1 MRASLCLIGSL
12 LCLLTGCTPSKTA
25 TVVPVTPVAP
35 GSSVFGVF
43 EGITPCSAQTRPLPQ
58 IPKDTNCEQMIWE
71 FTLFQ
76 DSATGAPT
84 TYQLDAAYGVPKQNT
99 TGLEKGGTPIT
110 MEGNWQ
116 IVKGTSADPNA
127 VVYQLNPEDP
137 QMTVSFLKV
146 DEDILHVLHPDMR
159 LMVGNASWSYTI
171 NRTDNRPAPQI
182 VVPAEPPTSS
192 TPLVIPPMPEGA
204 TVLGIF
210 EGRTPCHTVVFEF
223 TGIPPHEGCLKVKW
237 QLTLYHHQDTAAPS
251 TYLFRGTGTVR
262 TGTWTILRGTK
273 TDPDAVVYQLRADDA
288 QQLTSFLRVGDDHLF
303 LLDGEL
309 NPLVGNALFSYTL
322 SRTDKGVK

>member
-1 MRASLCLIGSL
+1 MKASLVLIGSL
-12 LCLLTGCTPSKTA
+12 LCLLTACIQQKASTA
-25 TVVPVTPVAP
+25 PIAA

-43 EGITPCSAQTRPLPQ
+43 EGITPCSPQTRPLPQ
-58 IPKDTNCEQMIWE
+58 IPEDTHCEQMIWE

-84 TYQLDAAYGVPKQNT
+84 MYQLDAAYGVPKQNT

-110 MEGNWQ
+110 MEGNWG

-146 DEDILHVLHPDMR
+146 GEDILHVLHQDMR
-159 LMVGNASWSYTI
+159 LMVGNGGWSYTI
-171 NRTDNRPAPQI
+171 NRTDNRPAQRI
-182 VVPAEPPTSS
+182 IVPAEPPSSS
-192 TPLVIPPMPEGA
+192 TPLVVPPQPEGS
-204 TVLGIF
+204 TVLGVF
-210 EGRTPCHTVVFEF
+210 EGRTPCDEVVFEF
-223 TGIPPHEGCLKVKW
+223 TGIPPHERCLKVKW
-237 QLTLYHHQDTAAPS
+237 QLTLYEDRDTGAPS
-251 TYLFRGTGTVR
+251 IYLFRGTGTIR
-262 TGTWTILRGTK
+262 TGTWTILHGTK
-273 TDPDAVVYQLRADDA
+273 NDPDAVVYQLRTDDSL
-288 QQLTSFLRVGDDHLF
+288 QITSFLSVGDDHLF

-322 SRTDKGVK
+322 SRTDKDVK

>member
-116 IVKGTSADPNA
+116 IVKGTSADPKA
-127 VVYQLNPEDP
+127 VVYQLNPLDS

-146 DEDILHVLHPDMR
+146 SEDILHVLHPNMR

-171 NRTDNRPAPQI
+171 NRTDNRRAPQI

-223 TGIPPHEGCLKVKW
+223 TGIAPHEGCFKVKW
-237 QLTLYHHQDTAAPS
+237 QLTLYQEQNTNAPTS
-251 TYLFRGTGTVR
+251 YLFRGTGTVR
-262 TGTWTILRGTK
+262 TGTWAILQGTK
-273 TDPDAVVYQLRADDA
+273 NDPDALVYQLREDDS

-303 LLDGEL
+303 LLDREL
-309 NPLVGNALFSYTL
+309 NLLVGNALFSYTL
-322 SRTDKGVK
+322 SRTDKAVK